1 MKIFALEYV
10 KIVQIHFIIYA
21 IENETEAQT
30 LARILNFGSL
40 NLDQVYRVDA
50 FVKPGETKSSL
61 SLETHCGGKGL
72 NQSVAAARA
81 GAEVWHAGMIGCD
94 GEILYEKLLE
104 NRVNLT
110 LMEHTDG
117 VSGHAIIQ
125 VDNKGQNCIL
135 LYGGTNQALTE
146 EYIDRALAAFGSE
159 GLVLVQN
166 ETNLVGSIIR
176 KAHERGLQVAINASP
191 MDEKILTYPLEFVD
205 WLVVNEIEGAAIAN
219 CESETD
225 ILPQLAK
232 RYPKMNVLLTLGKRG
247 AICERGQER
256 AKSGIYQVKVVDT
269 TAAGDTF
276 LGYFLT
282 ETLDGKSLSD
292 ALNLATAASS
302 MCVQVMGASDSV
314 PLRND
319 VLATIER
326 GGLGKLG
333 EWGGW
338 R

>member
-1 MKIFALEYV
+1 M
-10 KIVQIHFIIYA
+10 
-21 IENETEAQT
+21 
-30 LARILNFGSL
+30 ARILNFGSL

-50 FVKPGETKSSL
+50 FVQPGETKSSL

-94 GEILYEKLLE
+94 GDMLYEKLRE
-104 NRVNLT
+104 NGVNLSLT
-110 LMEHTDG
+110 ERADG

-146 EYIDRALAAFGSE
+146 DYIDRALAAFGSE

-166 ETNLVGSIIR
+166 ETNLVGTIMQ
-176 KAHERGLQVAINASP
+176 KAHARGLKVAINASP
-191 MDEKILTYPLEFVD
+191 MDEKILTYPLELVD

-219 CESETD
+219 CEFEVD

-232 RYPKMNVLLTLGKRG
+232 RYPNMNVLLTLGKRG
-247 AICERGQER
+247 AICARGQER
-256 AKSGIYQVKVVDT
+256 ATNGIYSVKVVDT

-282 ETLDGKSLSD
+282 EALDGKSLSD

-302 MCVQVMGASDSV
+302 LCVQVMGASDSV
-314 PLRND
+314 PLRSE
-319 VLATIER
+319 VLHAIEQ
-326 GGLGKLG
+326 GTLGKPG

>member
-1 MKIFALEYV
+1 M
-10 KIVQIHFIIYA
+10 
-21 IENETEAQT
+21 
-30 LARILNFGSL
+30 ARILNFGSL

-50 FVKPGETKSSL
+50 FVQPGETKSSL

-94 GEILYEKLLE
+94 GDMLYEKLRE
-104 NRVNLT
+104 NGVNLSLT
-110 LMEHTDG
+110 ERADG

-146 EYIDRALAAFGSE
+146 DYIDRALAAFGSE

-166 ETNLVGSIIR
+166 ETNLVGTIMQ
-176 KAHERGLQVAINASP
+176 KAHARGLKVAINASP
-191 MDEKILTYPLEFVD
+191 MDEKILTYPLELVD

-219 CESETD
+219 CEFEVD

-232 RYPKMNVLLTLGKRG
+232 RYPNMNVLLTLGKRG
-247 AICERGQER
+247 AICARGQER
-256 AKSGIYQVKVVDT
+256 ATSGIYSVKVVDT

-282 ETLDGKSLSD
+282 EALDGKSLSD

-302 MCVQVMGASDSV
+302 LCVQVMGASDSV
-314 PLRND
+314 PLRSE
-319 VLATIER
+319 VLHAIEQ
-326 GGLGKLG
+326 GTLGKPG

>member
-1 MKIFALEYV
+1 M
-10 KIVQIHFIIYA
+10 
-21 IENETEAQT
+21 
-30 LARILNFGSL
+30 ARILNFGSL

-50 FVKPGETKSSL
+50 FVQPGETKSSL

-72 NQSVAAARA
+72 TQSVAAARA

-94 GEILYEKLLE
+94 GDMLYEKLRE
-104 NRVNLT
+104 NGVNLSLT
-110 LMEHTDG
+110 ERADG

-146 EYIDRALAAFGSE
+146 DYIDRALAAFGSE

-166 ETNLVGSIIR
+166 ETNLVGTIMK
-176 KAHERGLQVAINASP
+176 KAHARGLKVAINASP
-191 MDEKILTYPLEFVD
+191 MDEKILTYPLELVD

-219 CESETD
+219 CEFEVD

-232 RYPKMNVLLTLGKRG
+232 RYPNMNVLLTLGKRG
-247 AICERGQER
+247 AICARGQER
-256 AKSGIYQVKVVDT
+256 ATSGIYSVKVVDT

-282 ETLDGKSLSD
+282 EALDGKSLSD

-302 MCVQVMGASDSV
+302 LCVQVMGASDSV
-314 PLRND
+314 PLRSE
-319 VLATIER
+319 VLHAIEQ
-326 GGLGKLG
+326 GTLGKPG

>member
-1 MKIFALEYV
+1 M
-10 KIVQIHFIIYA
+10 
-21 IENETEAQT
+21 
-30 LARILNFGSL
+30 ARILNFGSL

-50 FVKPGETKSSL
+50 FVQPGETKSSL

-94 GEILYEKLLE
+94 GDMLYEKLRE
-104 NRVNLT
+104 NGVNLSLT
-110 LMEHTDG
+110 ERADG

-146 EYIDRALAAFGSE
+146 DYIDRALAAFGSE

-166 ETNLVGSIIR
+166 ETNLVGTIMK
-176 KAHERGLQVAINASP
+176 KAHARGLKVAINASP
-191 MDEKILTYPLEFVD
+191 MDEKILTYPLELVD

-219 CESETD
+219 CEFEVD

-232 RYPKMNVLLTLGKRG
+232 RYPNMNVLLTLGKRG
-247 AICERGQER
+247 AICARGQER
-256 AKSGIYQVKVVDT
+256 ATSGIYSVKVVDT

-282 ETLDGKSLSD
+282 EALDGKSLSD

-302 MCVQVMGASDSV
+302 LCVQVMGASDSV
-314 PLRND
+314 PLRSE
-319 VLATIER
+319 VLHAIEQ
-326 GGLGKLG
+326 GTLGKPG

>member
-1 MKIFALEYV
+1 M
-10 KIVQIHFIIYA
+10 
-21 IENETEAQT
+21 
-30 LARILNFGSL
+30 ARILNFGSL

-50 FVKPGETKSSL
+50 FVQPGETKSSL

-94 GEILYEKLLE
+94 GDMLYEKLRE
-104 NRVNLT
+104 NGVNLSLT
-110 LMEHTDG
+110 ERADG

-146 EYIDRALAAFGSE
+146 DYIDRALAAFGSE

-166 ETNLVGSIIR
+166 ETNLVGAIMQ
-176 KAHERGLQVAINASP
+176 KAHARGLKVAINASP
-191 MDEKILTYPLEFVD
+191 MDEKILTYPLELVD

-219 CESETD
+219 CEFEVD
-225 ILPQLAK
+225 ILPRLAK
-232 RYPKMNVLLTLGKRG
+232 RYPNMNVLLTLGKRG
-247 AICERGQER
+247 AICARGQER
-256 AKSGIYQVKVVDT
+256 AINGIYSVKVVDT

-282 ETLDGKSLSD
+282 EALDGKSLSD

-302 MCVQVMGASDSV
+302 LCVQVMGASDSV
-314 PLRND
+314 PLRSE
-319 VLATIER
+319 VLHAIEQ
-326 GGLGKLG
+326 GTLGKPG

>member
-1 MKIFALEYV
+1 M
-10 KIVQIHFIIYA
+10 
-21 IENETEAQT
+21 
-30 LARILNFGSL
+30 ARILNFGSL

-50 FVKPGETKSSL
+50 FVQPGETKSSL

-94 GEILYEKLLE
+94 GDMLYEKLRE
-104 NRVNLT
+104 NGVNLSLT
-110 LMEHTDG
+110 ERADG

-146 EYIDRALAAFGSE
+146 DYIDRALAAFGSE

-166 ETNLVGSIIR
+166 ETNLVGAIVQ
-176 KAHERGLQVAINASP
+176 KAHARGLKVAINASP
-191 MDEKILTYPLEFVD
+191 MDEKILTYPLELVD

-219 CESETD
+219 CEFEVD

-232 RYPKMNVLLTLGKRG
+232 RYPNMNVLLTLGKRG
-247 AICERGQER
+247 AICARGQER
-256 AKSGIYQVKVVDT
+256 ATSGIYSVKVVDT

-282 ETLDGKSLSD
+282 EALDGKSLSD

-302 MCVQVMGASDSV
+302 LCVQVMGASDSV
-314 PLRND
+314 PLRSE
-319 VLATIER
+319 VLHAIEQ
-326 GGLGKLG
+326 GTLGKPG

>member
-1 MKIFALEYV
+1 M
-10 KIVQIHFIIYA
+10 
-21 IENETEAQT
+21 
-30 LARILNFGSL
+30 ARILNFGSL

-50 FVKPGETKSSL
+50 FVQPGETKSSL

-94 GEILYEKLLE
+94 GDMLYEKLRE
-104 NRVNLT
+104 NGVNLSLT
-110 LMEHTDG
+110 ERNDG

-146 EYIDRALAAFGSE
+146 DYIDRALEAFGNE

-166 ETNLVGSIIR
+166 ETNLVGTIMQ
-176 KAHERGLQVAINASP
+176 KARDRGLKVAINASP
-191 MDEKILTYPLEFVD
+191 MDEKILTYPLELVD

-219 CESETD
+219 CEFEVD

-232 RYPKMNVLLTLGKRG
+232 RYPNMNVLLTLGKRG
-247 AICERGQER
+247 AICARGQER
-256 AKSGIYQVKVVDT
+256 ATNGIYSVKVVDT

-282 ETLDGKSLSD
+282 EALDGKSLSD

-302 MCVQVMGASDSV
+302 LCVQVMGASDSV
-314 PLRND
+314 PLRSE
-319 VLATIER
+319 VLHAIEQ
-326 GGLGKLG
+326 GTLGKPG

>member
-1 MKIFALEYV
+1 M
-10 KIVQIHFIIYA
+10 
-21 IENETEAQT
+21 
-30 LARILNFGSL
+30 ARILNFGSL

-50 FVKPGETKSSL
+50 FVQPGETKSSL

-81 GAEVWHAGMIGCD
+81 GAEVWHAGLIGCD
-94 GEILYEKLLE
+94 GDMLYDKLNENGVNCTLLE
-104 NRVNLT
+104 RSG
-110 LMEHTDG
+110 G

-146 EYIDRALAAFGSE
+146 EAIDRALAAFGSE

-166 ETNLVGSIIR
+166 ETNLVGTIIE
-176 KAHERGLQVAINASP
+176 KAHEKGLQVAINASP
-191 MDEKILTYPLEFVD
+191 MDEKILTYPLELVD

-219 CESETD
+219 CEFEVD

-232 RYPKMNVLLTLGKRG
+232 RYSSMNVLLTLGKRG
-247 AICERGQER
+247 AICARGQER
-256 AKSGIYQVKVVDT
+256 ATSGIYSVKVVDT

-282 ETLDGKSLSD
+282 EALDGKSLSD

-302 MCVQVMGASDSV
+302 LCVQVMGASDSV
-314 PLRND
+314 PLRSE
-319 VLATIER
+319 VLHAIEQ
-326 GGLGKLG
+326 GTLGKLG

>member
-1 MKIFALEYV
+1 M
-10 KIVQIHFIIYA
+10 
-21 IENETEAQT
+21 
-30 LARILNFGSL
+30 ARILNFGSL

-50 FVKPGETKSSL
+50 FVQPGETKSSL

-94 GEILYEKLLE
+94 GDMLYEKLRE
-104 NRVNLT
+104 NGVNLSLT
-110 LMEHTDG
+110 ERNDG

-146 EYIDRALAAFGSE
+146 DYIDRALEAFGNE

-166 ETNLVGSIIR
+166 ETNLVGTIMQ
-176 KAHERGLQVAINASP
+176 KARDRGLKVAINASP
-191 MDEKILTYPLEFVD
+191 MDEKILTYPLELVD

-219 CESETD
+219 CEFEVD

-232 RYPKMNVLLTLGKRG
+232 RYPNMNVLLTLGKRG
-247 AICERGQER
+247 AICARGQER
-256 AKSGIYQVKVVDT
+256 ATSGIYSVKVVDT

-282 ETLDGKSLSD
+282 EALDGKSLAD
-292 ALNLATAASS
+292 ALGLATAASS
-302 MCVQVMGASDSV
+302 LCVQVMGASDSV
-314 PLRND
+314 PLRSE
-319 VLATIER
+319 VLHAIEQ
-326 GGLGKLG
+326 GTLGKPG